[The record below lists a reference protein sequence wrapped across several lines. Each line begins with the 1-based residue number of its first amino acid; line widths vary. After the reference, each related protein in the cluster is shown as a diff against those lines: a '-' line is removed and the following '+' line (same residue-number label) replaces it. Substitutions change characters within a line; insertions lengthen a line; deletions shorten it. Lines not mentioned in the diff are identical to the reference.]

1 MAKKSLFALI
11 VITAVVFAL
20 IYAAVQMYALV
31 AVAVGLGA
39 AWLFLEI
46 KRTHPLATA
55 FFLAFAG
62 LAVLGSLK
70 HASPVIVLLGLTT
83 DLAAWD
89 LSRLRARIAG
99 KAEIDALALLETK
112 HLRKLAITAS
122 AGFLIALLP
131 LIIQLSI
138 NFVVLLLIVLLTV
151 IALRRSMLV
160 ARGYDHGA

>member
-11 VITAVVFAL
+11 VITAAVFSF
-20 IYAAVQMYALV
+20 IYAAAQMYALA
-31 AVAVGLGA
+31 AVAAGLGA

-55 FFLAFAG
+55 FFLVFAG

-70 HASPVIVLLGLTT
+70 QASPVIVLLGLTT

-89 LSRLRARIAG
+89 LSRLRVRLAG
-99 KAEIDALALLETK
+99 KSESEALALLETK
-112 HLRKLAITAS
+112 HLQKLAVTAC

-138 NFVVLLLIVLLTV
+138 NFVVLLVIVLLTV
-151 IALRRSMLV
+151 IVLRRSVLV